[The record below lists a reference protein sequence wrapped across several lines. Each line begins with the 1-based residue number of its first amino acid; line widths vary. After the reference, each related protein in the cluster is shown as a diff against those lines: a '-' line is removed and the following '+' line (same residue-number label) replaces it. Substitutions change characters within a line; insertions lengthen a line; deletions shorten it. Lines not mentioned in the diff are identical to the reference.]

1 MYCDSRQGQIRRK
14 LSFGAQLFVTT
25 YYYFLREVLTKA
37 EQTHCCKHSL
47 SPPNLLLY
55 MCQYTL
61 YTSSLHLSTSIS
73 FLSQTNMY
81 IPHPPPHPY
90 IHVSPPLPPPP
101 SLSLTPFQLRIL
113 TLIYK
118 PIWPSLH
125 SRASCPLQPQTSHR
139 LAHSLSEPLRNLQ
152 PVCHCLCTFL

>member
-1 MYCDSRQGQIRRK
+1 MEHSCLSQLTIIFLERYLQK
-14 LSFGAQLFVTT
+14 LNKLTVVNTLCPHPT
-25 YYYFLREVLTKA
+25 YYCTCVSIHC
-37 EQTHCCKHSL
+37 THPL
-47 SPPNLLLY
+47 SIY
-55 MCQYTL
+55 Q
-61 YTSSLHLSTSIS
+61 HLSHFFHKLTCTSLTHLLI
-73 FLSQTNMY
+73 LTYMY
-81 IPHPPPHPY
+81 LPP
-90 IHVSPPLPPPP
+90 SPPPPP